1 MENETESVE
10 QSNNQTHSTPSEQSP
25 EYKKKMLLFLK
36 LSFGVICVMFVLW
49 ILVDKMKSQVDDGI
63 NPPVTSAPK
72 TSLEMPQTDKP
83 TDVTQETFSKIT
95 QERTK
100 AADVPE
106 VSVTEQVKN
115 DVKTA
120 VTGSLSGTSIESERE
135 RNEALEYKRAAL
147 SARAAW
153 GLEPPREQT
162 KSMVKTVS
170 NTSQP
175 TATSPPDDML
185 STEEQRKMVA
195 ERLKKMEQLK
205 QNILSGNYSPNEQ
218 SSVQQS
224 VANLES
230 SFEKPPADIVGYTS
244 ENIYQASTE
253 GMLKLPIGS
262 LIPAISIMKADS
274 DRTGTFKG
282 MVTQDIFD
290 VDYEY
295 VLIPKGSELI
305 FKSFRMSTANDALN
319 SYVGYSVPWLIL
331 PNGKKIDM
339 TKSSGLDRQGLSGLS
354 DQVDRHLMAQFLGVA
369 AYALVA
375 NSSSYEGTGAN
386 TDTSYAGEVS
396 DGLRDQISPQV
407 QKYLQLRPT
416 NTIRTGQSMNVIIE
430 DEIYLKPWKSIY
442 EDYL

>member
-1 MENETESVE
+1 MDNETSQVEESR
-10 QSNNQTHSTPSEQSP
+10 NQTQSTPNEQSP
-25 EYKKKMLLFLK
+25 EYKKKISLFIK
-36 LSFGVICVMFVLW
+36 MSFGVICLMFFLW
-49 ILVDKMKSQVDDGI
+49 ILADKMKSSISQE
-63 NPPVTSAPK
+63 NSSNSTPPATTLEVTQESA
-72 TSLEMPQTDKP
+72 P
-83 TDVTQETFSKIT
+83 TDVTQETFEKIVK
-95 QERTK
+95 ERTK
-100 AADVPE
+100 AVDVSD
-106 VSVTEQVKN
+106 VSVTQQVK
-115 DVKTA
+115 DDLKGV
-120 VTGSLSGTSIESERE
+120 VTDAMAGTSVQSEKE
-135 RNEALEYKRAAL
+135 RNAALEYKRAAL
-147 SARAAW
+147 SSRAAW
-153 GLEPPREQT
+153 SLKPIQSPSVSSTTLAKT
-162 KSMVKTVS
+162 KTDVV
-170 NTSQP
+170 TS
-175 TATSPPDDML
+175 TSDEML
-185 STEEQRKMVA
+185 STEDQRKMVA

-205 QNILSGNYSPNEQ
+205 QNIMAGNYSPHEQ
-218 SSVQQS
+218 SAVQTD
-224 VANLES
+224 VASLEN
-230 SFEKPPADIVGYTS
+230 SFSLPPSDIVGYTS

-262 LIPAISIMKADS
+262 IIPAISIMKADS

-305 FKSFRMSTANDALN
+305 FKSYKLSTANEVIN

-331 PNGKKIDM
+331 PNGNKIDM
-339 TKSSGLDRQGLSGLS
+339 TKSSGLDRQGLTGLS

-375 NSSSYEGTGAN
+375 NNSSYEGSGAN
-386 TDTSYAGEVS
+386 SDNSYAGEVS
-396 DGLRDQISPQV
+396 EGLRDQIAPEV

>member
-1 MENETESVE
+1 MDNETSQVEESR
-10 QSNNQTHSTPSEQSP
+10 NQTHSTPNEQSP
-25 EYKKKMLLFLK
+25 EYKKKMSLFIK
-36 LSFGVICVMFVLW
+36 MSFGVICLMFFLW
-49 ILVDKMKSQVDDGI
+49 ILADKMKSSISQE
-63 NPPVTSAPK
+63 NSSNSNTPSTTLEVTQESA
-72 TSLEMPQTDKP
+72 P
-83 TDVTQETFSKIT
+83 TDVTQETFEKIVKERSK
-95 QERTK
+95 
-100 AADVPE
+100 AVDVSD
-106 VSVTEQVKN
+106 VSVTQQVKE
-115 DVKTA
+115 DLKGA
-120 VTGSLSGTSIESERE
+120 VTDAMAGTSVQSEKE
-135 RNEALEYKRAAL
+135 RNAALEYKRAAL
-147 SARAAW
+147 SSRAAW
-153 GLEPPREQT
+153 SLKPVQSPFVSST
-162 KSMVKTVS
+162 TLAKT
-170 NTSQP
+170 NTDVV
-175 TATSPPDDML
+175 TSTSDEML
-185 STEEQRKMVA
+185 STEDQRRMVA

-205 QNILSGNYSPNEQ
+205 QNIIAGNYSPHEQ
-218 SSVQQS
+218 SAAQTN
-224 VANLES
+224 VASLES
-230 SFEKPPADIVGYTS
+230 SFSLPPSDIVGYTS

-262 LIPAISIMKADS
+262 IIPAISIMKADS

-305 FKSFRMSTANDALN
+305 FKSYKLSTANEVIN

-331 PNGKKIDM
+331 PNGNKIDM
-339 TKSSGLDRQGLSGLS
+339 TKSSGLDRQGLTGLS

-375 NSSSYEGTGAN
+375 NNSSYEGSGAN
-386 TDTSYAGEVS
+386 SDNSYAGEVS
-396 DGLRDQISPQV
+396 EGLRDQIAPEV